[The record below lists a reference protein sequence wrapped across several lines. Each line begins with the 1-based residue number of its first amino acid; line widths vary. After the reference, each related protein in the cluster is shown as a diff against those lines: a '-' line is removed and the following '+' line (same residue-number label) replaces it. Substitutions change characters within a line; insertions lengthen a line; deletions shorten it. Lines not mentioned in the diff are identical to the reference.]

1 MKKILKFSLFLS
13 SLSTIG
19 MYFEGSIEAFKGL
32 ALLFLLSFILWVI
45 AFLILKKLNIEF
57 L

>member
-19 MYFEGSIEAFKGL
+19 MYFEGSIETFKGL